1 MLSTDDPII
10 FIILTITISLAWAEV
25 LFFRYLR
32 HKGKHISHVLA
43 SAILILLMG
52 IIGVVLGLITNS
64 GFLRTAVYVTGLGFM
79 GAVIYVTM
87 ETIEKLRKMK

>member
-32 HKGKHISHVLA
+32 HKGKHISHV
-43 SAILILLMG
+43 
-52 IIGVVLGLITNS
+52 ITNS